1 MEKLI
6 YITKDNVA
14 RLSNTEPFLMP
25 DNLILSFKSNG
36 YDLRNAFISLKNG
49 EKKGQ
54 FKLSNPFVIEQD
66 FLFAGQLDIDIRLY
80 NDEGEIAKKWSVV
93 PIKIKETEFGITG
106 FDLLADLERRYEQF
120 IEAFNALAESHN
132 DLTDTVRDL
141 QEGE

>member
-132 DLTDTVRDL
+132 DLADTVRDL